1 MTKEEYSKEE
11 LKFIL
16 DAVQLVYRKGLDKE
30 RAVIILKQVIKGVE
44 GQIMKE
50 ELKAALRKEYPQLF
64 EDEGIVKEDKI
75 DTIVTKIL
83 SGMD

>member
-30 RAVIILKQVIKGVE
+30 RSVFILKQVIKGVE

-50 ELKAALRKEYPQLF
+50 ELKAALKKEYPDLF
-64 EDEGIVKEDKI
+64 KDEDVKREDKI

-83 SGMD
+83 SGLE